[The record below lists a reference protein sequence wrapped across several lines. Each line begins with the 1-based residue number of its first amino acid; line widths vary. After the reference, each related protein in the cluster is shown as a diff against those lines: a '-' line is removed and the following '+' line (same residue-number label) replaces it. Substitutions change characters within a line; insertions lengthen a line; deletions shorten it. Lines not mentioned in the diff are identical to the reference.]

1 MATPSTATC
10 RADNVDVRN
19 RKAPVGGSTGETFE
33 LRDEVEEVGRE
44 REGARRWFGRRNRD
58 SPPTLTNT
66 VRLGWNV

>member
-1 MATPSTATC
+1 M
-10 RADNVDVRN
+10 
-19 RKAPVGGSTGETFE
+19 GGSTGETFE